1 MIAAVCSS
9 MVGLLLRVVSLAD
22 FYDMNINNSLARC
35 KYMRVYACEIFETH
49 EKVAVP
55 GVAEYSAATSDLEY
69 PQQLDLV

>member
-1 MIAAVCSS
+1 
-9 MVGLLLRVVSLAD
+9 MVGLLLRMD
-22 FYDMNINNSLARC
+22 DMNINNSLARC

-69 PQQLDLV
+69 PP